1 MSLKT
6 VECVQSPPAY
16 FAKCIQKAVDGAGT
30 DDTTLIRI
38 FVCRSEIDLGSIK
51 NEYER
56 IYDRTLLSAIRV
68 SLNFC
73 VIFRFFLV

>member
-1 MSLKT
+1 MFMPT
-6 VECVQSPPAY
+6 VECVQSPPAF
-16 FAKCIQKAVDGAGT
+16 FAKCIHKAIDGAGT

-68 SLNFC
+68 S
-73 VIFRFFLV
+73 IFFL